1 MYVQSAQHSDLEA
14 ALQAHVA
21 SCSERVQQLQQHMQ
35 LAVDQLKQTSS
46 EASSADTAALQQA
59 AAARLDALEASAHAS
74 AAVVSELA
82 AVVAGLPS
90 KEGIRDSVLS
100 GAQATVD
107 SSMREF
113 KKLEDQRWE
122 VGRVSAPAWFTVTGA
137 RHVSHDTSHA
147 MTPLDHD
154 FLLRGTACAQA
165 CVANGLTSCQAGSI
179 SNEALDEAFTAS
191 HMVL

>member
-1 MYVQSAQHSDLEA
+1 MGAAVDVQSAQQSDLEA
-14 ALQAHVA
+14 ALQVHVA
-21 SCSERVQQLQQHMQ
+21 SCSGRVQQLQQHMQ

-46 EASSADTAALQQA
+46 EASADSAALQQA
-59 AAARLDALEASAHAS
+59 AVARLDALEASAHAS

-122 VGRVSAPAWFTVTGA
+122 VGRVSAPAWFQ
-137 RHVSHDTSHA
+137 
-147 MTPLDHD
+147 
-154 FLLRGTACAQA
+154 LLGLACQP
-165 CVANGLTSCQAGSI
+165 
-179 SNEALDEAFTAS
+179 
-191 HMVL
+191 